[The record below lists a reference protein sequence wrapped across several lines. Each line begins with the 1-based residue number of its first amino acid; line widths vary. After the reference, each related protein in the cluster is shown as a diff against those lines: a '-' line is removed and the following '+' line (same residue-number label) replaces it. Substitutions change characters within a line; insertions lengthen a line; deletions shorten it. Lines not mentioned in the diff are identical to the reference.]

1 MSNAITSLFSPVY
14 DLRFGMASQF
24 ERERAGVENLWV
36 SRLLKSA
43 FRYAEFLP
51 ARDREREGFFVTTS

>member
-1 MSNAITSLFSPVY
+1 
-14 DLRFGMASQF
+14 MASQF

-43 FRYAEFLP
+43 FRYAEFPP